1 MTYEVTEV
9 KSKLEAG
16 LGKIDKT
23 AVSSGTKVDQIE
35 SLVSPQSGHRTGPFV
50 TPDILISLLK
60 VETLREQIWELDTT
74 NRNNLVF
81 YGIREDGVTPEFAVK
96 EVIRRSESFSQIK
109 ISLSFNQENWNHSR
123 CSDTEGQES

>member
-35 SLVSPQSGHRTGPFV
+35 SLVSTQSGRRTLC
-50 TPDILISLLK
+50 DSKYLNIISLLK

-81 YGIREDGVTPEFAVK
+81 YGIREDGVTSEFAVK